1 MNRLIHTFT
10 ALLLSTALLACHSR
24 RSPNRFIIVSADHNV
39 SSSAYPLAV
48 DPARVGTYPTDTKS
62 GAGYFYDDVLEYRV
76 WMHPEKGAVPRNGEN
91 DYMAAFAQYEVAMAF
106 SKQTRGAE
114 PPLVLVRQR
123 EWIDEPEPGKYI
135 PEKGERITEWNIE
148 WLKDDKLNADS
159 ISEFMKHPKPMKV
172 SKEAEND

>member
-1 MNRLIHTFT
+1 
-10 ALLLSTALLACHSR
+10 
-24 RSPNRFIIVSADHNV
+24 
-39 SSSAYPLAV
+39 
-48 DPARVGTYPTDTKS
+48 
-62 GAGYFYDDVLEYRV
+62 
-76 WMHPEKGAVPRNGEN
+76 MHPEKGAVPRNGEN